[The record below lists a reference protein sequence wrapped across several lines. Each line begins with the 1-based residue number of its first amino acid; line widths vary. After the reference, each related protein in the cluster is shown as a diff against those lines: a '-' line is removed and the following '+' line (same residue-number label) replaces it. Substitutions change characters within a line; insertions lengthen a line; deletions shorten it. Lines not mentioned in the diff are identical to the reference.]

1 MHWKLDN
8 THDLIVPLR
17 AVEKEEELAQR
28 IKVAL
33 LTYYNEWFDNRNLG
47 IDYIN
52 TIFRRYPDLNGLAN
66 EIRRVLSGFEEIRR
80 IININIEKVGITY
93 NINIL
98 IESIYNENQY
108 INILFGE
115 V

>member
-1 MHWKLDN
+1 MHWKIN
-8 THDLIVPLR
+8 SNHDLIVPLQD
-17 AVEKEEELAQR
+17 VQKENELVQR

-47 IDYIN
+47 VDYIN
-52 TIFRRYPDLNGLAN
+52 TVFRRYPDLNGLSN

-80 IININIEKVGITY
+80 ILDIKIEKVGITY

-98 IESIYNENQY
+98 LDTIYNESQN
-108 INILFGE
+108 INILFGGN
-115 V
+115 